1 MNVHASEVG
10 DPRSARAG
18 GPHLEVV
25 RRRSRSLIKRSAGTR
40 FAPVAIAVAICIAT
54 VVAGVLIEQVILAQ
68 SAFRLAQINR
78 QMAEVSEQ
86 HQALVLEATKLE
98 SPGRIE
104 RYARTRLGMVEP
116 TTVEYIVA
124 DLNRSKLGRLAS
136 SKPPRLPPPATGAA
150 AAFSPGLEEG
160 SP

>member
-1 MNVHASEVG
+1 MSVRPSKVDA
-10 DPRSARAG
+10 ARAARTD

-40 FAPVAIAVAICIAT
+40 FAPVAIAVGICIAT
-54 VVAGVLIEQVILAQ
+54 VVAGVLIEQVVLAQ
-68 SAFRLAQINR
+68 SAFRLATINR
-78 QMAEVSEQ
+78 HMAEVSER

-104 RYARTRLGMVEP
+104 RYARTRLGMVDP
-116 TTVEYIVA
+116 TNVEYIVA
-124 DLNRSKLGRLAS
+124 DLNRPKLGRLAS

-150 AAFSPGLEEG
+150 AAFSPSLAEG